1 VKKRKMQRES
11 RGRWSTTTETFVVYP
26 FSGDVPRAQQPEE
39 WMGLIGVVLW
49 VERRG
54 ARGRMVSR
62 GRVWTDPEGFIPRS
76 WTRFRVHL
84 SEAIGWFGRCAGDGV
99 VVSVQ

>member
-26 FSGDVPRAQQPEE
+26 CSGDVPQAQQPEE
-39 WMGLIGVVLW
+39 WMGLVGMVLW

-54 ARGRMVSR
+54 AGGRMASR
-62 GRVWTDPEGFIPRS
+62 GRVWTDPEGFIPQWLTRCS
-76 WTRFRVHL
+76 WFQT
-84 SEAIGWFGRCAGDGV
+84 SGIGQLGGV
-99 VVSVQ
+99 FWTML